1 MILSWHSI
9 LIKVEDLH
17 GNLFYLRTD
26 NDCVSRVNRLPNHAA
41 KSVGKS
47 SQDIYIYIF
56 IFRRSR
62 SPFLILDNHSKKFE
76 TKISP
81 VRKFKLFPDIN
92 NNILL

>member
-17 GNLFYLRTD
+17 GNLFYLRAD

-47 SQDIYIYIF
+47 SQDIYIHIHPSF
-56 IFRRSR
+56 VDPILLS
-62 SPFLILDNHSKKFE
+62 SLLILDDHSKKFNLITE
-76 TKISP
+76 DFP
-81 VRKFKLFPDIN
+81 ARKFKLFS
-92 NNILL
+92 